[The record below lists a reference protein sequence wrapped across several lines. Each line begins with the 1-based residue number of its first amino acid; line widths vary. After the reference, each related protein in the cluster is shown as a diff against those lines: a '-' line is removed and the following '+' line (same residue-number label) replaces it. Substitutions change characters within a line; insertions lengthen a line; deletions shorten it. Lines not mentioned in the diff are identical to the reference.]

1 METISSPNNKFI
13 MERGAGSINFD
24 HDQFL
29 VEDLL
34 DENSLAGFYGPSG
47 SRKSFIIMDIAC
59 RIASGKKWQ
68 GREVKHGAVIYVAA
82 EGSNGMKK
90 RMHAWINKYNDG
102 HDLDN
107 LYRISQP
114 IFVSQPQVVTDL
126 ILATKNVQEETNLPV
141 RLIVIDTLARS
152 FIGNENSA
160 EDMGKF
166 IAGCDEIKCK
176 TGATILI
183 VHHTGK
189 DLGQGARGAYSFKA
203 ALDSEYFIAKI
214 EGNDALTTKLECT
227 KNKEGSDGLKMEINL
242 KIEAI
247 GKTTKGKTIDTLVVI
262 DRDSR
267 LVGAQNTRK
276 DKNIQPPCENKKTK
290 AIVDENF

>member
-1 METISSPNNKFI
+1 METISPQKSQFI

-24 HDQFL
+24 YDQFL

-47 SRKSFIIMDIAC
+47 SRKSFIIIDIAC

-68 GREVKHGAVIYVAA
+68 GREVKQGAVIYIAA

-90 RMHAWINKYNDG
+90 RMHAWINKYNNG
-102 HDLDN
+102 QDLDN

-114 IFVSQPQVVTDL
+114 IFVSQPPVVTDL
-126 ILATKNVQEETNLPV
+126 ILATENVKNETNMPV

-166 IAGCDEIKCK
+166 IAGCDEIKYK

-203 ALDSEYFIAKI
+203 ALDSEYFITKI
-214 EGNDALTTKLECT
+214 EGNGTITTKLECT

-242 KIEAI
+242 QIEAI

-262 DRDSR
+262 DHDSR
-267 LVGAQNTRK
+267 LVGAPSTIQDKNNQRPRK
-276 DKNIQPPCENKKTK
+276 DKKTK
-290 AIVDENF
+290 EIVDENF